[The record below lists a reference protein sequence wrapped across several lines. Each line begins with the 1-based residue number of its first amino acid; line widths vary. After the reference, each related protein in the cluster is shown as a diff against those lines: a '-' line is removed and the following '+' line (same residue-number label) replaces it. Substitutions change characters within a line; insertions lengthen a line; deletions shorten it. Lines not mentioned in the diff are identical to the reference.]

1 MASTST
7 STGREAP
14 WSRPGTNGQ
23 GRPAEGRVRLPE
35 GPPGRAWD
43 SRRWGKAAAA
53 VLLIALCAGGG
64 AVLFQRSSDEVAVI
78 AIADGGVAKGEVIER
93 ADLVQ
98 ADVSGVDGAIPVGDV
113 ADVEGMTASAD
124 LLPGQIVTDGALT
137 NDPVPAKGER
147 TVGLVLSDAQMPDEV
162 APGDN
167 VVVLAVPRSDSGAA
181 SGKALDDPVKLAG
194 SARVYRVAAASME
207 GGTAQRVTVVVSED
221 AAARM
226 AAYAATDQ
234 VAVVEAAG

>member
-7 STGREAP
+7 ERQAP
-14 WSRPGTNGQ
+14 WSRTSSNGTTGS
-23 GRPAEGRVRLPE
+23 AESRVRLPE
-35 GPPGRAWD
+35 GPSGGSWD

-93 ADLVQ
+93 GDLVQ
-98 ADVSGVDGAIPVGDV
+98 TDVSGVDGAIPVGDL
-113 ADVEGMTASAD
+113 AEVEGMTAAAD
-124 LLPGQIVTDGALT
+124 LLPGQIVTDAALT
-137 NDPVPAKGER
+137 SEPVPGDGER

-167 VVVLAVPRSDSGAA
+167 VIVLAVPRSDTGTA
-181 SGKALDDPVKLAG
+181 SGKALDDPVKLAP
-194 SARVYRVAAASME
+194 SARVYRVDAATTD
-207 GGTAQRVTVVVSED
+207 GGTAQRVTVVVPEA

-234 VAVVEAAG
+234 VAIVEAAR